1 MNPSETPVVPTT
13 VPSSPADMSC
23 CSSNSVS
30 NRKYVSLEQVEN
42 GFTLSL
48 NGNPY
53 KTYVFASLDET
64 ITQLKTI
71 LTA

>member
-1 MNPSETPVVPTT
+1 MNPSETLIAHDT
-13 VPSSPADMSC
+13 VPSSPADMP
-23 CSSNSVS
+23 CSNIASVPA
-30 NRKYVSLEQVEN
+30 RKSVSLEQVEN

-48 NGNPY
+48 NAHPY
-53 KTYVFASLDET
+53 KTYVFASLDEA